1 MANLKPHV
9 DQLNLWHLEL
19 AIVEQAISR
28 VFLDLSDFDEELG
41 AMGHVLG
48 LRLHALVES
57 CPFPAVHIQQLFE
70 PDLFTVDDE
79 YPDSDLEA
87 AVAAAELVWFR
98 SAHD

>member
-1 MANLKPHV
+1 MANLKPHA

-57 CPFPAVHIQQLFE
+57 CPFPAANTQQID
-70 PDLFTVDDE
+70 DLDLVSIHDE
-79 YPDSDLEA
+79 YPDPELEA
-87 AVAAAELVWFR
+87 AVSAAELVWFR
-98 SAHD
+98 SCHD

>member
-1 MANLKPHV
+1 MANLKSHA

-41 AMGHVLG
+41 AIGHVLG

-57 CPFPAVHIQQLFE
+57 CPFPSANIQQAKHPELVS
-70 PDLFTVDDE
+70 LDDE
-79 YPDSDLEA
+79 CPDSELEA
-87 AVAAAELVWFR
+87 AVSAAEMVWFR
-98 SAHD
+98 SRHD

>member
-1 MANLKPHV
+1 MANLKSHA

-19 AIVEQAISR
+19 AIVDQAISR

-57 CPFPAVHIQQLFE
+57 CPFPAANIQALCE
-70 PDLFTVDDE
+70 PDLVTVDDE
-79 YPDSDLEA
+79 YPDPDLEA